1 MNERVQT
8 KYMLTFSVS
17 SGLDLGGFRDK
28 EYGGL
33 GDALALH
40 PYLDLWK
47 AGSKWVPNHPRKQ

>member
-1 MNERVQT
+1 MNERAQT

-33 GDALALH
+33 GDALAYVQTH

-47 AGSKWVPNHPRKQ
+47 AGSK